1 MSDVKRFYCTRI
13 EDTGGMR
20 GPTAF
25 HAVTA
30 SLPDPALRAQ
40 VREVDPATELRAW
53 AEKGPDDTIP
63 PEYTPPAS

>member
-1 MSDVKRFYCTRI
+1 MSEVKRFYCTRI

-20 GPTAF
+20 GPIAF

-40 VREVDPATELRAW
+40 VREGSGRYDPARIYAARQLTFFLKA
-53 AEKGPDDTIP
+53 
-63 PEYTPPAS
+63 PA